1 MYAKSVSRPRKEV
14 GRHMIKWVK
23 VVTGLPGV
31 EKNSHNWQATVAK
44 GDTDTSMGS
53 DGDLSWQ
60 LNKWIMSHK
69 LWSVFGHS
77 PNSSHFRE
85 TKITFYMVGNYWG
98 EKRLCSGPEVS
109 FAFLERKKK
118 KKESTFHFAV
128 HFCCHYVKT
137 GVQATLTHPGQFST
151 HISSCESSEV
161 QIWISAADNRF
172 IICLSTCDSL
182 VCILQVWDSRCY
194 FWQWTPVE
202 NLYTS

>member
-1 MYAKSVSRPRKEV
+1 MYAKAVSRPRKEV

-118 KKESTFHFAV
+118 KINISFCSPLLLSLCKNRSTGNIDSPRAIFYTHLFLW
-128 HFCCHYVKT
+128 
-137 GVQATLTHPGQFST
+137 VQWSPNLNFS
-151 HISSCESSEV
+151 CRQ
-161 QIWISAADNRF
+161 QIYYLPEHMW
-172 IICLSTCDSL
+172 
-182 VCILQVWDSRCY
+182 
-194 FWQWTPVE
+194 
-202 NLYTS
+202 